1 MEITEAQDERIKR
14 TPPVQRVNVRLSN
27 LQVGSSDGSGF
38 RRIFPRFETLDMLF
52 LGFLNFAL
60 IIEAL
65 R

>member
-1 MEITEAQDERIKR
+1 MAR
-14 TPPVQRVNVRLSN
+14 RLPQN
-27 LQVGSSDGSGF
+27 FL
-38 RRIFPRFETLDMLF
+38 RFETLDMLF

>member
-1 MEITEAQDERIKR
+1 MWSA
-14 TPPVQRVNVRLSN
+14 LSIAP
-27 LQVGSSDGSGF
+27 GSHGAGSLS
-38 RRIFPRFETLDMLF
+38 EL